1 MKNFPSLL
9 AVIGAWLCA
18 AGFVLAGVLAFILS
32 SMVSILVQGATDRYT
47 VLFFAANVVAFF
59 RLVN

>member
-18 AGFVLAGVLAFILS
+18 FGLILPGIAAFLMSSFVAVF
-32 SMVSILVQGATDRYT
+32 VQNNTDKYT
-47 VLFFAANVVAFF
+47 ILFFAANIVAFF
-59 RLVN
+59 RLV